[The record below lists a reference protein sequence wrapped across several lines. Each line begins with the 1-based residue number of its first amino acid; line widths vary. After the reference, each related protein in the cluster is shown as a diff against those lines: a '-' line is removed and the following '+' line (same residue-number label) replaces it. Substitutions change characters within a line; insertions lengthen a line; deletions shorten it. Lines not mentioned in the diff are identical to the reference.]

1 MSHRIRHP
9 GFATKRQS
17 AEQAAQF
24 IRHGMTVGM
33 SGFTGAGYP
42 KAVPGALAQRIT
54 ASHGA
59 GEPFRIKV
67 LTGASTAPEL
77 DGALARV
84 DGIELR
90 VPFQSDPELRSRINA
105 GGLEY
110 MDIHLGQLAEKV
122 RYGFFGKIDVAVV
135 EIAAI
140 REDGLLV
147 PSSSVGNNKTW
158 LDMADAV
165 ILEVNRWQP
174 DALDGMHDIYTD
186 GALPPHRTPIP
197 LAHPGD
203 RIGSPYLEVPLD
215 KVVAVVET
223 DAPDRNSPFK
233 APDAVSQ
240 AIAGHLL
247 DFLKFEV
254 RQGRIPANLLPIQSG
269 VGNIANAFMQG
280 LAESEFEGLTAFTE
294 VIQDGMLELL
304 ISGKLELASATSFS
318 LSPVGIERFLEHA
331 ESLRTRI
338 ILRQQGVSNHPEL
351 VRRLGCIALN
361 GMLEADLYGNVN
373 STHQMGTGMMNGIG
387 GSGDFARNA
396 YLSVFMAPSTAKNGL
411 ISTLVPMV
419 SHVDHTEHDVAVI
432 VTDQGLAD
440 LRMLSPKQRARAI
453 LEHCVHPSF
462 RPALEDYFDR
472 ALAGSHGKHTPHLLP
487 EALAWHERYLVTGS
501 MLGPAAQEAH
511 D

>member
-9 GFATKRQS
+9 GFAAKRQS

-54 ASHGA
+54 ASHGV

-105 GGLEY
+105 GGLDY

-233 APDAVSQ
+233 APDAASQ
-240 AIAGHLL
+240 AIATHLL
-247 DFLKFEV
+247 DFLRFEV

-304 ISGKLELASATSFS
+304 ISGKMELASATSFS
-318 LSPVGIERFLEHA
+318 LSPAGIERFVEHA
-331 ESLRTRI
+331 ESLRKRI

-361 GMLEADLYGNVN
+361 GMLEADLYGDVN
-373 STHQMGTGMMNGIG
+373 STHQMGIGMMNGMG
-387 GSGDFARNA
+387 G
-396 YLSVFMAPSTAKNGL
+396 
-411 ISTLVPMV
+411 
-419 SHVDHTEHDVAVI
+419 
-432 VTDQGLAD
+432 
-440 LRMLSPKQRARAI
+440 
-453 LEHCVHPSF
+453 
-462 RPALEDYFDR
+462 
-472 ALAGSHGKHTPHLLP
+472 
-487 EALAWHERYLVTGS
+487 
-501 MLGPAAQEAH
+501 
-511 D
+511 

>member
-9 GFATKRQS
+9 GFAAKRQS

-105 GGLEY
+105 GGLDY

-186 GALPPHRTPIP
+186 
-197 LAHPGD
+197 
-203 RIGSPYLEVPLD
+203 
-215 KVVAVVET
+215 
-223 DAPDRNSPFK
+223 
-233 APDAVSQ
+233 
-240 AIAGHLL
+240 
-247 DFLKFEV
+247 
-254 RQGRIPANLLPIQSG
+254 
-269 VGNIANAFMQG
+269 
-280 LAESEFEGLTAFTE
+280 
-294 VIQDGMLELL
+294 
-304 ISGKLELASATSFS
+304 
-318 LSPVGIERFLEHA
+318 
-331 ESLRTRI
+331 
-338 ILRQQGVSNHPEL
+338 
-351 VRRLGCIALN
+351 
-361 GMLEADLYGNVN
+361 
-373 STHQMGTGMMNGIG
+373 
-387 GSGDFARNA
+387 
-396 YLSVFMAPSTAKNGL
+396 
-411 ISTLVPMV
+411 STL
-419 SHVDHTEHDVAVI
+419 
-432 VTDQGLAD
+432 
-440 LRMLSPKQRARAI
+440 R
-453 LEHCVHPSF
+453 
-462 RPALEDYFDR
+462 
-472 ALAGSHGKHTPHLLP
+472 
-487 EALAWHERYLVTGS
+487 
-501 MLGPAAQEAH
+501 
-511 D
+511 